1 MIVKLSK
8 PITVAGEPVSELDLR
23 EATVE
28 DVADIGYPFSM
39 VPGDNGTEIK
49 LDVKAV
55 LKYVSRL
62 AGVPP
67 SSLKTISL
75 GDLSTLQTVV
85 MGFFGEEAATPP
97 SS

>member
-8 PITVAGEPVSELDLR
+8 PITVAGEPVTELDLR
-23 EATVE
+23 EPTVE
-28 DVADIGYPFSM
+28 DVTDIGYPFSM
-39 VPGDNGTEIK
+39 IPTDNGTEIK

-55 LKYVSRL
+55 LKYASRL

-75 GDLSTLQTVV
+75 GDLSNLQTMV
-85 MGFFGEEAATPP
+85 MGFFGDEAETPP
-97 SS
+97 S